1 MHIDLLKHTIVNVSK
16 SVTFGMKKP
25 DKKFFRTYLESVLEY
40 RTTVLSRL
48 WDTGKTDAK
57 YLLKYF
63 SRNLGK
69 DSFVDLPNKV
79 FKVLC
84 KLVGELSPDACFCL
98 DSVDLNKY
106 SAEKMEGLSMV
117 RDGSTGDIVNGYV
130 LNAVSVK
137 WIPVMLEREEL
148 EDGDEGKTTRFDIFS
163 DQIGKI
169 CSTFWSGYWILADRL
184 YDDVKKF
191 NLLIQEKFRFAIRMK
206 TSRYVTIIAGGEE
219 WIWKRTQISNLP
231 PGVYEV
237 TFPKLTRSCYLTV
250 LALPGY
256 KNPIRVLSNENNP
269 RIIEQYLKRWEI
281 ERIFRSWKQEFELEK
296 IGTQSKRKIDNLIA
310 IVQLCIGIS
319 VHMYGKVEC
328 EIVEESSLKN
338 IQTKWKAV
346 TGITAFRKE
355 LKKYLKRVSLTFNR
369 NSIIGF
375 IGEYMKKVKKMKY
388 YLRWATLNPTISPQ
402 IRLDFWC

>member
-1 MHIDLLKHTIVNVSK
+1 MHIDLLKHTIVNVCK
-16 SVTFGMKKP
+16 SVTYGMKKP

-48 WDTGKTDAK
+48 GDTKKTDAK

-63 SRNLGK
+63 SRNLWK
-69 DSFVDLPNKV
+69 DSFADLQDKV
-79 FKVLC
+79 FGVLC
-84 KLVGELSPDACFCL
+84 KLVWKLPLNACFCL

-117 RDGSTGDIVNGYV
+117 RDGSTGDIVNGYI
-130 LNAVSVK
+130 LNAVSIQG
-137 WIPVMLEREEL
+137 IPVMLEREEL

-163 DQIGKI
+163 AQIGKI
-169 CSTFWSGYWILADRL
+169 RSTFWSGYWILADRL

-191 NLLIQEKFRFAIRMK
+191 NLLMQEKFRFAIRMK
-206 TSRYVTIIAGGEE
+206 TSRYVNVITGPEIFV
-219 WIWKRTQISNLP
+219 WKRVRTGDLTE
-231 PGVYEV
+231 GVYEV
-237 TFPKLTRSCYLTV
+237 TFPKLTKPCYLTV

-269 RIIEQYLKRWEI
+269 KIIEQYLKRWEI
-281 ERIFRSWKQEFELEK
+281 ERIFRSGKQEFELEK

-310 IVQLCIGIS
+310 MVQLCIGIS
-319 VHMYGKVEC
+319 VHIYGKIER
-328 EIVEESSLKN
+328 EDRIKN
-338 IQTKWKAV
+338 EQTKRKV
-346 TGITAFRKE
+346 VDSTTTFRKE

-388 YLRWATLNPTISPQ
+388 YLKWVTLNPTNSSQ
-402 IRLDFWC
+402 LRLDFGC